1 MSSLQN
7 EIDNF
12 IEGIKQ
18 QRDELKLQ
26 LHLGKTE
33 VRGEWEEA
41 ERKLDHIVGKADV
54 VRRELG
60 DASED
65 VLAAIKLTA
74 DEIKNGYNR
83 IRKVL

>member
-1 MSSLQN
+1 MSRLQN
-7 EIDNF
+7 EIDNI

-33 VRGEWEEA
+33 VRSEWEEA
-41 ERKLDHIVGKADV
+41 ERKLDQIIGKADV

-60 DASED
+60 NTSED
-65 VLAAIKLTA
+65 VLAAIQLTA
-74 DEIKNGYNR
+74 DEIKKGYSR

>member
-1 MSSLQN
+1 MNGLQN
-7 EIDNF
+7 EIDNL

-33 VRGEWEEA
+33 VRDEWEKA
-41 ERKLDHIVGKADV
+41 EHKLEQIRSKADT
-54 VRRELG
+54 VRHEMG

-65 VLAAIKLTA
+65 VLAAIKITA
-74 DEIKNGYNR
+74 EEIKKGYER

>member
-1 MSSLQN
+1 MSGLQK
-7 EIDNF
+7 EIDNI
-12 IEGIKQ
+12 IESVKQ

-33 VRGEWEEA
+33 LHSEWEEA
-41 ERKLDHIVGKADV
+41 ERKLDQIIGKADL

-60 DASED
+60 DTSED

-74 DEIKNGYNR
+74 DEIRKSYNR